1 MRRRHYDS
9 QSHILAHPRINSGH
23 SHIGCTGSDMAMTSQ
38 TRKHRGYKTQ
48 RNVAEYMASLFPNA
62 YAAGAGQSGS
72 DILGTP
78 FNIEVKARTG
88 FEPLATFRQLE
99 SRSDGRFGFVVL
111 RCNGQGDDAGEYLV
125 MARLKDF
132 MPLLA
137 DTWEG
142 K

>member
-1 MRRRHYDS
+1 MFPMEAIWRSTIISRWRVHLPGVHRWQAATMS
-9 QSHILAHPRINSGH
+9 I
-23 SHIGCTGSDMAMTSQ
+23 Q

-88 FEPLATFRQLE
+88 FEPLAAFRQLD
-99 SRSDGRFGFVVL
+99 SRSDGRFGIVVL